1 MKTNVE
7 IRRTTREAL
16 SNGWFGRMFISGA
29 VLYSVVFFLTLII
42 ALAFRDMEVQTW
54 GDFLQVK
61 MQHLRNGMDYTVPSR
76 AVALQMSGAT
86 LFDQFFRYLFGAIV
100 MFGIAR
106 VSLKAVR
113 GDEQGWFSSLFGGFS
128 RPFGVMWL
136 LVRMNIQVFLWSLLF
151 VIPGIVAIY
160 RYRQAWYL
168 KSDHPDWGAGK
179 CLAVS
184 GEKMRGLK
192 WQAFCLDLFYVVQ
205 AVLIGAFAGALIGW
219 FGGASRAVGV
229 EVGLVVLAIVLVV
242 VAFAMIWLIRITCAM
257 FVARAEFYR
266 AIPWEEEMTVDEAQK
281 GEI

>member
-16 SNGWFGRMFISGA
+16 SNGWFGRMFLSGV
-29 VLYSVVFFLTLII
+29 VLYSVVLVFALII
-42 ALAFRDMEVQTW
+42 AVAFRDMEVQTW
-54 GDFLQVK
+54 GDFLQAK
-61 MQHLRNGMDYTVPSR
+61 MEHLRRGMDYTVPSR

-86 LFDQFFRYLFGAIV
+86 LFDQFFSYLFGAIV

-136 LVRMNIQVFLWSLLF
+136 LFRMNIQVFLWSLLL

-192 WQAFCLDLFYVVQ
+192 WQAFCLDFFYMVHGF
-205 AVLIGAFAGALIGW
+205 LIGFFASMGFHAIRAIKGA
-219 FGGASRAVGV
+219 GV
-229 EVGLVVLAIVLVV
+229 FVVSVV
-242 VAFAMIWLIRITCAM
+242 VIGVVAIALIWLIRIICAM
-257 FVARAEFYR
+257 LVARAEFYR
-266 AIPWEEEMTVDEAQK
+266 AIPWEEEMSVGEAQK

>member
-7 IRRTTREAL
+7 IRRATREAL
-16 SNGWFGRMFISGA
+16 SKGWFGRMLISGV
-29 VLYSVVFFLTLII
+29 VLYSVIFVLTFII
-42 ALAFRDMEVQTW
+42 TVAFRDMEVQTW
-54 GDFLQVK
+54 GDFLQAK
-61 MQHLRNGMDYTVPSR
+61 LEHLRRGMDYTVPSR
-76 AVALQMSGAT
+76 AVALQMSGVT
-86 LFDQFFRYLFGAIV
+86 LFDQFFSYLFGAIV
-100 MFGIAR
+100 MFGSAR
-106 VSLKAVR
+106 VALKAVR

-136 LVRMNIQVFLWSLLF
+136 LVRMHIQVFLWSLLF

-192 WQAFCLDLFYVVQ
+192 WQAFCLDFFY
-205 AVLIGAFAGALIGW
+205 AVHVLLAVFMMIAMMVAI
-219 FGGASRAVGV
+219 RATSDVGV
-229 EVGLVVLAIVLVV
+229 FVLS
-242 VAFAMIWLIRITCAM
+242 AFGFFVIIFATIWLIRIGCAM
-257 FVARAEFYR
+257 WVARAEFYR

>member
-7 IRRTTREAL
+7 IRRATREAL

-29 VLYSVVFFLTLII
+29 VLYSVVAIVMGI
-42 ALAFRDMEVQTW
+42 VLAVFHDMEIQTW
-54 GDFLQVK
+54 SDFLQVK
-61 MQHLRNGMDYTVPSR
+61 MAHLRNGLDYAVPSR
-76 AVALQMSGAT
+76 VVALQMSGAT
-86 LFDQFFRYLFGAIV
+86 LFEQFFSYLFGAIV
-100 MFGIAR
+100 AFGIAR
-106 VSLKAVR
+106 VALKAVR
-113 GDEQGWFSSLFGGFS
+113 GDEQGWFAASFGGFS

-192 WQAFCLDLFYVVQ
+192 WQAFCLDFFYMVHGF
-205 AVLIGAFAGALIGW
+205 LIGFFASMGFYAIRAIKGAGVFVVSAVVIG
-219 FGGASRAVGV
+219 
-229 EVGLVVLAIVLVV
+229 V
-242 VAFAMIWLIRITCAM
+242 VAIALIWLIRIMCAM

-266 AIPWEEEMTVDEAQK
+266 AIPQPPCLS
-281 GEI
+281 GG

>member
-7 IRRTTREAL
+7 IRQATRQAL
-16 SNGWFGRMFISGA
+16 SNGWLGRMFLSGL
-29 VLYSVVFFLTLII
+29 VLYSVAAIVMGIVVAVFH
-42 ALAFRDMEVQTW
+42 DMEIQTW
-54 GDFLQVK
+54 NDFLQAK
-61 MQHLRNGMDYTVPSR
+61 MEHLRNGLDYAVPSR

-86 LFDQFFRYLFGAIV
+86 LFEQFFSCLFGAIV

-106 VSLKAVR
+106 VALKAVR
-113 GDEQGWFSSLFGGFS
+113 GDEQGWFSSSFGGFS

-151 VIPGIVAIY
+151 IIPGFVAIY
-160 RYRQAWYL
+160 RYRLAWYL

-179 CLAVS
+179 CLALS

-192 WQAFCLDLFYVVQ
+192 WQAFCLDFFYMVHVFLI
-205 AVLIGAFAGALIGW
+205 AIFVGLGFGAMSAIGGVGVLIVSAVVIG
-219 FGGASRAVGV
+219 
-229 EVGLVVLAIVLVV
+229 VLVI
-242 VAFAMIWLIRITCAM
+242 AIIWLIRIWCAM

-266 AIPWEEEMTVDEAQK
+266 AIPWEGEMSVGEAQK

>member
-29 VLYSVVFFLTLII
+29 VLYSVGFFLTLII
-42 ALAFRDMEVQTW
+42 AVAFRDMEIQTW

-76 AVALQMSGAT
+76 AMALQMSGAT
-86 LFDQFFRYLFGAIV
+86 LFEQFFSYLFGAIV
-100 MFGIAR
+100 AFGIAR
-106 VSLKAVR
+106 VALKAVR
-113 GDEQGWFSSLFGGFS
+113 GDEQGWFAASFGGFS

-151 VIPGIVAIY
+151 LIPGLVAIY

-192 WQAFCLDLFYVVQ
+192 WQAFCLDFFYMVHVFLIAIFVGLGFGAMRAIGGSAFVVF
-205 AVLIGAFAGALIGW
+205 AVV
-219 FGGASRAVGV
+219 VGV
-229 EVGLVVLAIVLVV
+229 VAI
-242 VAFAMIWLIRITCAM
+242 AMIWLIRICCAI

-266 AIPWEEEMTVDEAQK
+266 AMPWEAGEMSVCEAQK